1 MCDCTSA
8 GQTAF
13 CCFIPELPWLS
24 TSWPVT
30 PLLRAAHD
38 PAKGSI
44 PTLRFQGENVTP
56 GLPNINHS
64 NSAGGRARQQQQI
77 LQMFRCFCPQWSF
90 PAGIR
95 CKQQLP
101 GMGFAASQTVGE
113 GPANRERKVGATSLG
128 RALEG
133 QSCPSCQERSCNGRA
148 ESANPAATAT
158 EGTGTD
164 LCAL

>member
-1 MCDCTSA
+1 MELRGELSIPLLASQACHSAAIPPHSQTLRSRQRQRHEVDADGRRSGPGGEASLEGWPRGCGGGRTLGMCDCTSA

-56 GLPNINHS
+56 GLPNISHS

-95 CKQQLP
+95 CKQ
-101 GMGFAASQTVGE
+101 
-113 GPANRERKVGATSLG
+113 
-128 RALEG
+128 
-133 QSCPSCQERSCNGRA
+133 
-148 ESANPAATAT
+148 
-158 EGTGTD
+158 
-164 LCAL
+164 